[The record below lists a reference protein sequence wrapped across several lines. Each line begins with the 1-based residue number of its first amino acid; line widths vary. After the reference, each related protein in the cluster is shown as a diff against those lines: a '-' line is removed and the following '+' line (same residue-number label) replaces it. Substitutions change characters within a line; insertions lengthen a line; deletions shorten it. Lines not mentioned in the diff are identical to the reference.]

1 MTDQINTNISLISH
15 NPTFISASFL
25 KCLPA
30 PDVHFLHTGCL
41 ILRNDRPSHHR
52 DADLKSSRL
61 GLKHTH
67 TPFYPRDSHTKQRET
82 PLTFPVQSNKHKNVQ
97 WRDMHIIY
105 KHTKMQG
112 CHTRTHTEPVHST
125 SCTMERA
132 LRLNPSSIPYC
143 EESQPGHE
151 TWITLFPEYTH
162 TITHTSINA
171 WEVTDS
177 DKHKNKP

>member
-52 DADLKSSRL
+52 DADLKISRL

-67 TPFYPRDSHTKQRET
+67 TPFYPRDSHTKAKRNTSHIPGTVKQTQECAVT
-82 PLTFPVQSNKHKNVQ
+82 WYAHYIQAHKNAGLSHTHPHWTSTFHQLYNGAGFAAKSLQYPLLWGKPTGARNLNNPLPRIHTYNHPHKHK
-97 WRDMHIIY
+97 RM
-105 KHTKMQG
+105 G
-112 CHTRTHTEPVHST
+112 
-125 SCTMERA
+125 
-132 LRLNPSSIPYC
+132 
-143 EESQPGHE
+143 
-151 TWITLFPEYTH
+151 
-162 TITHTSINA
+162 
-171 WEVTDS
+171 S
-177 DKHKNKP
+177 DR